1 MGNGEENK
9 TDKRYN
15 ERDMRRESEK
25 EKKKE

>member
-9 TDKRYN
+9 RDKRYN